1 MRIIVRKKLE
11 DNEFLAWQAN
21 SITRDMLVFEAYDD
35 RAYETVV
42 DKLTRLHMESSLFS
56 FEPAIIHFGTD
67 KWQPPEYMY
76 LKAYHNGSDAI
87 QLPHEEQA
95 VKYTELLS
103 NKYLPTDRRYTLV
116 VSPLFSLTRS
126 ITEY

>member
-1 MRIIVRKKLE
+1 
-11 DNEFLAWQAN
+11 
-21 SITRDMLVFEAYDD
+21 MLVFEAYDD

-42 DKLTRLHMESSLFS
+42 DKLMRLHMESSFLFS

-116 VSPLFSLTRS
+116 VSPLFSNEEHYGILMCE
-126 ITEY
+126 IKHEYFNYLHVGDSQLLCGT

>member
-1 MRIIVRKKLE
+1 
-11 DNEFLAWQAN
+11 
-21 SITRDMLVFEAYDD
+21 
-35 RAYETVV
+35 
-42 DKLTRLHMESSLFS
+42 
-56 FEPAIIHFGTD
+56 
-67 KWQPPEYMY
+67 MY

-116 VSPLFSLTRS
+116 VSPLFSNEEHYGILMCEIKHEYFNYLQSVTVQLCAALKI
-126 ITEY
+126 ITLMKQQAVTQKQLKNRDQGEQ